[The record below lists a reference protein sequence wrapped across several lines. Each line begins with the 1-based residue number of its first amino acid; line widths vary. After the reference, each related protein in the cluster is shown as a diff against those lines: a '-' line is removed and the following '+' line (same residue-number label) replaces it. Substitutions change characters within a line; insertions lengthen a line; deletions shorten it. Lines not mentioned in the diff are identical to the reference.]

1 MPQYIQLPDGRY
13 FEMKEGETVADA
25 RQAAIE
31 KYPEAFKSAEKPKPK
46 RDTTGA
52 RAAAA
57 AGFEELKGQAALT
70 AAKLGFG
77 DEQAAE
83 QYFRERQQA
92 ARERFTPTEKGWT
105 EAPLTKLA
113 ETIGGSIPYIAAPA
127 AASGIAALAA
137 TGVGAP
143 AAVSL
148 LGAGAASGLANYVQ
162 FVGSN
167 LGRQMEPEGTKLAD
181 TNLVAAASAAAPQ
194 AIFDTAVMMLMPGV
208 GKLFGSVGSKLTTQE
223 ARAIANQ
230 TVRQAV
236 ADYAKTAGGA
246 MTREGITE
254 TLQQVLE
261 RAQAGL
267 SISDPEARKEYIDS
281 FIGGAALAGVGSP
294 VGRGYE
300 RYKAREQAEEADIAD
315 RRKALEDALAQ
326 QEQERQQEE
335 AYKQTPAYALKVN
348 DQITQLE
355 QQKIE
360 LQKQIR
366 KITKDSPT
374 EAVDKAFN
382 REINAQLKENAS
394 QRNALAPEYN
404 QLKKSGLL
412 DKALEEQRVAGLSP
426 MDYMLERTRTVP
438 SHAPAGQAQDIST
451 EDNWMVAPDRA
462 AVLAQQEQEQ
472 QAAAQAEA
480 PTKYAAQQLGIMV
493 EQNYLPEE
501 ASALNVQET
510 AMFVP
515 YLMADPQMAQQLVD
529 NQVRIPGL
537 NLRKNTQVLKALSE
551 ALASMPKPPEV
562 QTATPAPAEAPA
574 PVEGPAPRELSVM
587 PTAVDQ
593 GDLFGQTGSGV
604 INRPSYS
611 SAEAIAQKL
620 AELNEQYKAARLAQ
634 NARPDRRAR
643 PTTQMRQIVKE
654 MNLLREMQQEISD
667 EAQDTSRK
675 DFGTET
681 AELQTKLGSVPKLE
695 AAQVQRNDTLRN
707 MFDPEAGV
715 SPQDVVAALVDEIQ
729 TVRPGLKPETI
740 TAIEQEALPAL
751 EQAAQ
756 GKMPNIT
763 DALDSLSA
771 KWRGATASNPTFTR
785 TAVPSTVSPQMLA
798 TQINRAF
805 EQRNRDNTLTNFT
818 PEEQSLLQKV
828 IDNFGAIQNQPESL
842 NLFSDW
848 LNRKATSPQAAQ
860 NLLPDVQAQLAAIEE
875 GKYDNSQQQELGAEL
890 MPEAVAPQAQTQVE
904 GGKATFVSPQD
915 VGPLQT
921 PGAQLYA
928 PQQKA
933 EVFDSFE
940 DFDRYLASDYLK
952 AARAAQGMP
961 RDTVSRMT
969 QDIGALE
976 QKLAAVGQRRAAIEQ
991 RKAQLANVR
1000 DSERRVGMQLVGDAE
1015 VKLGEVETVLRK
1027 DLDTLNTQYEKYQT
1041 QFDQANAD
1049 SDRISQNIAA
1059 NTAKFVKGH
1068 DNFVAAA
1075 DDVAKAKAELL
1086 KARNKL
1092 GSIGE
1097 KLPGIV
1103 EARTKVLEA
1112 LKRMRNPDAYAIE
1125 TKIQTLTE
1133 QLKRALDANK
1143 QVIGGEADQG
1153 SGTVRRIY
1161 QQIAELRQQQRQVKP
1176 YVPSVAIVRF
1186 IDQDLALQQQQL
1198 AVERRLDN
1206 AARGMLRTGMAVQEE
1221 TQALEQRRAAS
1232 PELAAAKK
1240 EVETARTL
1248 AKDATKGT
1256 EGEMVLADIEAE
1268 QEGAAAAGIRSQ
1280 IEQKRGEIT
1289 AAGEERTVSIGG
1301 KKWAMGPVPAE
1312 RSAAE
1317 QRNKK
1322 EREDFQDR
1330 ADRLAAIPGERI
1342 DFENRREMLAMVKAT
1357 NDDKA
1362 QLDADIAEND
1372 EGIFE
1377 LSVRKQIAQ
1386 DKLTEITENLQGA
1399 ERDVREKLGAD
1410 AEKLKQYVAAT
1421 DKRIATL
1428 RTYGEQ
1434 LQKTKAKRA
1443 AALEKAERVF
1453 SSDPEVAAAVTE
1465 SIDKRIEKLKRNIDK
1480 QDELIKK
1487 TTDPET
1493 GAPVS
1498 EDTQKERKK
1507 RRREYMKELQALVA
1521 QRSNR
1526 LGIRRTDAQ
1535 TGEKISDIIAKKPEQ
1550 ALQTQLDEARAR
1562 LKTLR
1567 EDLGKLSDTPAKK
1580 PKQALQTQID
1590 EAKANVQ
1597 QLKEALEKL
1606 VAARAKKPGQ
1616 ELQIQIDEAQARVAM
1631 LKESRAKLADLE
1643 KQRDA
1648 AEKAGNKN
1656 ARAKLQTK
1664 INEVLLEISQL
1675 QPEQLGK
1682 VSQATR
1688 IQSSAPAKFR
1698 AGTAETKAESGS
1710 VKTPVV
1716 EQRDVKQP
1724 KAEQAVAEANA
1735 FVKRLNDAKTTEQLQ
1750 AEFAAMAER
1759 TQQQILQAQLE
1770 ETNRLIG
1777 QRDTIQ
1783 REIAQLEAVV
1793 AQSPDRVQ
1801 PATAARLNK
1810 LRKELPGVLDI
1821 LGKRIADRAQLEA
1834 VVENGGMVVD
1844 LSGTEMTAKAPRS
1857 GLAESFEEA
1866 DDFEFGEE
1874 GRFKIANSDKPGMAR
1889 DAIERWVAK
1898 VVSQWA
1904 NAPTVKVL
1912 ENEKGLPVRILR
1924 QASKDGIIGRIP
1936 GVYDPKTKTVYLVAT
1951 NLPTVDEVIAT
1962 LAHETVG
1969 HFGLQSVL
1977 GASYS
1982 KTMQRLYEGSSRVRR
1997 LADAKIKDMP
2007 TLSKDV
2013 AVEEALAEMAEG
2025 NKKDDRSVLQFVYD
2039 KIRDALRKIFGKDVV
2054 REEYVQQILAN
2065 ALRYVTNGD
2074 VQTGGVMPEGEARF
2088 RSTGATSALESLA
2101 DKTIGK
2107 PKTFREKLGKNIAL
2121 EAEMQG
2127 VDMRAGLREAL
2138 KAGAKGMGDDKLFTQ
2153 GMYSVIKADQKLPL
2167 IYSVMSNGVPELY
2180 KDAKGL
2186 TGVRTTGRDS
2196 AADVFKAIAEL
2207 PVDAKRRATV
2217 AQMYMVAQ
2225 RAKNKGVSKLDIG
2238 ALGITDAEID
2248 AVLAEVDADAP
2259 LKKALENVRRQYNA
2273 YNKGLID
2280 FLASTGAITK
2290 AEATRLNK
2298 DGDYVPFYRVNE
2310 NGMAELVFGGN
2321 TMITIGDIRRQ
2332 PYLNQLKGGE
2342 TKLLPL
2348 DEAIPRNTF
2357 LLMDKALTNYAARNV
2372 AYALQEIGRSSKK
2385 MVIKK
2390 GDGRAGADV
2399 IRFNQEPDPND
2410 PSDTGKRHVIVD
2422 TIDTLAEG
2430 VPSELLVKSLEGAHL
2445 PLPEFL
2451 KLAGAAS
2458 DLLRAGVTRMPMY
2471 IARQLFRDPMAAAF
2485 TGGLN
2490 YGPMRAVAKAGREF
2504 VRMSAG
2510 NSQTQAKL
2518 LEKGLIQSNIFSGDV
2533 DDIGDMA
2540 RRIVQNRE
2548 APLYRKIFDAMD
2560 RTALRA
2566 DAATRALVY
2575 DNAIANGLSEVEADM
2590 MTMESMN
2597 FYKRGLSPTVQYAN
2611 RLIPFLNAQIQG
2623 LNVLYK
2629 AATGKMPFEES
2640 QRIKKKFFTNAAF
2653 LVSLGLVYAM
2663 AMQDDE
2669 YYKNARPRDRYT
2681 NFFLHLPGVDEPVKL
2696 PIPYEA
2702 GYFFSLAVAA
2712 VDGMMGEVRTK
2723 DQLTALR
2730 DMFLQS
2736 VPGYTSMGV
2745 PQIVKPAFEVFTN
2758 KNFLTGAPIESLRM
2772 KNLDTEQRYNTTTT
2786 ELAKR
2791 ISEAFPVLSPVQ
2803 IEHLV
2808 RGYLGSMPLAIAAG
2822 ANEMFAGADQ
2832 GERPTGRMSDMP
2844 FIGTAFQKRIGGAD
2858 SEAVARLAED
2868 AMQARTTLSTMLKEG
2883 RREEATEYKQENMAR
2898 LGAATAAGQ
2907 YRQLVGRI
2915 NTEIRRVQE
2924 RSDMTGDAKRARID
2938 TLEDAKLQAA
2948 RRFMEVVR
2956 RLEEKEG

>member
-1 MPQYIQLPDGRY
+1 MPQYVQLPDGGY
-13 FEMKEGETVADA
+13 FKMKEGQSVLDALADA
-25 RQAAIE
+25 QERF
-31 KYPEAFKSAEKPKPK
+31 PDAFKKKEAKPK

-57 AGFEELKGQAALT
+57 AGFEELKGQTALT

-113 ETIGGSIPYIAAPA
+113 ETFGGSIPYIAAPVA
-127 AASGIAALAA
+127 AGGIAALAA

-143 AAVSL
+143 AAAALV
-148 LGAGAASGLANYVQ
+148 GAGAAGLANYGQ

-181 TNLVAAASAAAPQ
+181 TSLGAAAAAAAPQ
-194 AIFDTAVMMLMPGV
+194 ALLDTAAMALMPGV

-300 RYKAREQAEEADIAD
+300 RYKAREQAEEADVAD
-315 RRKALEDALAQ
+315 RRKAREDALAQ

-335 AYKQTPAYALKVN
+335 AYKQTPDYALKVN

-438 SHAPAGQAQDIST
+438 GQAPAGQAQDIST

-634 NARPDRRAR
+634 NARPDRRAG
-643 PTTQMRQIVKE
+643 PTTQMRQIEEE
-654 MNLLREMQQEISD
+654 MNRLREMQQEISD

-805 EQRNRDNTLTNFT
+805 EKRNRDNTLTNFT

-848 LNRKATSPQAAQ
+848 LNRKAASPQAAQ

-921 PGAQLYA
+921 TGAQLYA

-969 QDIGALE
+969 QDIAALE

-1015 VKLGEVETVLRK
+1015 VKLGEVETALRK
-1027 DLDTLNTQYEKYQT
+1027 DLDALNTQYEKYQT
-1041 QFDQANAD
+1041 QFDQANTD
-1049 SDRISQNIAA
+1049 SDRISQSIAA

-1075 DDVAKAKAELL
+1075 DEVAKAKAELL

-1103 EARTKVLEA
+1103 DARTKVLEA

-1221 TQALEQRRAAS
+1221 TQALEQRRATS
-1232 PELAAAKK
+1232 PELAAAKQ

-1280 IEQKRGEIT
+1280 IEQKRSEIT

-1330 ADRLAAIPGERI
+1330 ADRLAAIPGERV

-1410 AEKLKQYVAAT
+1410 AEKLKQYIADT
-1421 DKRIATL
+1421 DARIATL

-1465 SIDKRIEKLKRNIDK
+1465 SIDKRIEKLKRNIEK

-1507 RRREYMKELQALVA
+1507 RRREYMKEMQALVA

-1526 LGIRRTDAQ
+1526 LGITRTDAQ
-1535 TGEKISDIIAKKPEQ
+1535 TGEK
-1550 ALQTQLDEARAR
+1550 
-1562 LKTLR
+1562 
-1567 EDLGKLSDTPAKK
+1567 
-1580 PKQALQTQID
+1580 
-1590 EAKANVQ
+1590 
-1597 QLKEALEKL
+1597 
-1606 VAARAKKPGQ
+1606 VAGTRAKKPGQ
-1616 ELQIQIDEAQARVAM
+1616 EMQIQIDEAQERAQLLKKAR
-1631 LKESRAKLADLE
+1631 SKLTKLE
-1643 KQRDA
+1643 TQRDA

-1698 AGTAETKAESGS
+1698 AGTAETNADTGT

-1716 EQRDVKQP
+1716 EKRDVKQP

-1936 GVYDPKTKTVYLVAT
+1936 GVYDPKTKTVYLVST

-2127 VDMRAGLREAL
+2127 VDMRAGIREAL
-2138 KAGAKGMGDDKLFTQ
+2138 KAGAKGMGNDKLFTQ

-2167 IYSVMSNGVPELY
+2167 IYSVMSSGVPELY

-2217 AQMYMVAQ
+2217 AQIYMVAQ

-2290 AEATRLNK
+2290 AEANRLNK

-2342 TKLLPL
+2342 TELLPL

-2390 GDGRAGADV
+2390 GDGRTGADV

-2422 TIDTLAEG
+2422 TSDTLAEG

-2548 APLYRKIFDAMD
+2548 APLYRKIFDALD

-2956 RLEEKEG
+2956 RLEEREGA